1 MTVLP
6 PSVRANTGTALDE
19 LALAYTPEREIRIA
33 VVMYGGV
40 SLAIYMYGV
49 AQELLN
55 LVKATAPA
63 VPGNS
68 ERGALAFPD
77 DDSTVVVYR
86 KLARVL
92 GGADGH
98 SGPVRVRFV
107 IDLISGSS
115 AGGLNGVC
123 LASALANDRP
133 GRDTRLEPLEDL
145 WVRNGEL
152 ETLFAGPDSERAADG
167 TPDPDLKLPEAPPSL
182 LNGLRFYKLLAETL
196 HNQLSEESGGVDSL
210 QSRLVDQLDLWV
222 TATDLDG
229 RQVTIPIKNATVSER
244 QHAYRFHFAYDPVQQ
259 RNDFTRDVA
268 PFVAFAGRSTS
279 SFPVAFEPM
288 RLERIVA
295 FPLSPAW
302 QARFYPEFDPG
313 TFERIPFSDGGIL
326 DNKPFSYA
334 TQNLLRRPATLLVDR
349 YLLYVEPDPKP
360 ADPAPVSREW
370 NALESALAAL
380 TGIPRSE
387 TIRGD
392 LEFVR
397 HRNRA
402 IRRARAL
409 LFRSGLTPSEQQRNA
424 LIAPRIERH
433 RWLSMGFAEMVAS
446 ESQFGPTYPVYH
458 RLKVSAVC
466 DFLANLLTRALDLDP
481 DGEEAP
487 KSRVIVDA
495 WKASRYQEEPEPRPQ
510 GQMYPRTE
518 TEFLFRF
525 DLPFRIRRLSYV
537 LSRLRDLSSGDESRI
552 SNFFRASGATTTPS
566 FDPDEVMEIRRA
578 LSGALIRLVEMEE
591 RLAGPGGALREAL
604 AKAGVDSDSITAM
617 KGEEEGALRA
627 QVPSP
632 LTSEL
637 SPFDSIVH
645 DEIKDVTEQARD
657 AVEGALGVR
666 HTTEDV
672 ENISE
677 RGVADL
683 GRAVRFLYDAFEAF
697 DLVYLPLSYETA
709 VAETNPVTIIRVS
722 PLDAKNPEGVSRQLR
737 GIALNH
743 FAAFTDSTWRQHDIA
758 WGRLNASEILIRELL
773 PDGHPESDALV
784 NEAHA
789 LIAQHYA
796 ATATPLPDRTTT
808 STDAD
813 GLPVFADVP
822 ITDKPH
828 WSSSLRRAARIAS
841 VTARDQLR
849 RRKQE
854 TAARAVQLATEAAD
868 DASAFTLATGL
879 IDLLPARVRKAL
891 IATVG
896 ALALLALFCA
906 LVAIPTDGQMDDV
919 LLVVAALDL
928 GVLAG
933 ATIFI
938 LVSLAVARSW
948 FRGTIDRALERF

>member
-1 MTVLP
+1 MTVP
-6 PSVRANTGTALDE
+6 PASVQVKTETGPDE
-19 LALAYTPEREIRIA
+19 QSVAHGYAPEREIRIA
-33 VVMYGGV
+33 AVMYGGV
-40 SLAIYMYGV
+40 SLCIYMYGV

-63 VPGNS
+63 MPGSS
-68 ERGALAFPD
+68 EPGALAFPD
-77 DDSTVVVYR
+77 DESTVGVYR
-86 KLARVL
+86 KLARIL
-92 GGADGH
+92 GGADAH
-98 SGPVRVRFV
+98 SGPVRMRFV
-107 IDLISGSS
+107 IDVISGSS

-152 ETLFAGPDSERAADG
+152 ETLFAGPDSERSPDG
-167 TPDPDLKLPEAPPSL
+167 TPDPDLKLPDAPPSL
-182 LNGLRFYKLLAETL
+182 LNGLRFYKLLATTL
-196 HNQLSEESGGVDSL
+196 HDQLSEEPGGVDSL

-229 RQVTIPIKNATVSER
+229 REVTIPIKNATVSER

-288 RLERIVA
+288 RLERIVG
-295 FPLSPAW
+295 FSLSPNWRAL
-302 QARFYPEFDPG
+302 FYPDVDPG
-313 TFERIPFSDGGIL
+313 TFEQIPFSDGGIL

-334 TQNLLRRPATLLVDR
+334 TQDLARRPATLLVDR

-360 ADPAPVSREW
+360 ADPASVSREW
-370 NALESALAAL
+370 NALETALAAL

-397 HRNRA
+397 RRNRA

-409 LFRSGLTPSEQQRNA
+409 LFRSGLTPSEQECNA
-424 LIAPRIERH
+424 QIAPRIERD
-433 RWLSMGFAEMVAS
+433 RWLAMGFAEMVAS

-466 DFLANLLTRALDLDP
+466 DYLASLLARALDLDP
-481 DGEEAP
+481 DGEEAL
-487 KSRVIVDA
+487 KTRVIVDA
-495 WKASRYQEEPEPRPQ
+495 WKASRYQEEPEPR
-510 GQMYPRTE
+510 GQTFPRTE

-537 LSRLRDLSSGDESRI
+537 LSRLRDLSSGDKSRV
-552 SNFFRASGATTTPS
+552 SNFFRASGATTVPS
-566 FDPDEVMEIRRA
+566 FDPDEVKDIRRA

-591 RLAGPGGALREAL
+591 RLAGAGGALRAAL
-604 AKAGVDSDSITAM
+604 AEAGVDPGSIAAM
-617 KGEEEGALRA
+617 TGEDAALRA
-627 QVPSP
+627 QVPGP

-637 SPFDSIVH
+637 SPFDSVVH
-645 DEIKDVTEQARD
+645 DAIKDVTEQAKD
-657 AVEGALGVR
+657 AVEAALGVR
-666 HTTEDV
+666 HTTADV
-672 ENISE
+672 EKLEE
-677 RGVADL
+677 RGAADL
-683 GRAVRFLYDAFEAF
+683 RRAVRFLYDAFEAF

-709 VAETNPVTIIRVS
+709 VAETNPVTILRVS

-773 PDGHPESDALV
+773 PDSHPEADALV

-789 LIAQHYA
+789 LIAQHYS
-796 ATATPLPDRTTT
+796 ATATSLPDQAT
-808 STDAD
+808 STTAPD

-822 ITDKPH
+822 VTEKPH
-828 WSSSLRRAARIAS
+828 WSGSLRHAAGIAS
-841 VTARDQLR
+841 VTAQAQLR

-854 TAARAVQLATEAAD
+854 TAARAVQLATEAAGD
-868 DASAFTLATGL
+868 TSVFALATGL
-879 IDLLPARVRKAL
+879 IDLLPARVRKAV
-891 IATVG
+891 IAAVV
-896 ALALLALFCA
+896 ALALLALVCA
-906 LVAIPTDGQMDDV
+906 LVAIPTDGRLEDV
-919 LLVVAALDL
+919 LLVVAALDVGL
-928 GVLAG
+928 LAG
-933 ATIFI
+933 VTIFI
-938 LVSLAVARSW
+938 LVSLVVARSW
-948 FRGTIDRALERF
+948 FRRTIDKALERF